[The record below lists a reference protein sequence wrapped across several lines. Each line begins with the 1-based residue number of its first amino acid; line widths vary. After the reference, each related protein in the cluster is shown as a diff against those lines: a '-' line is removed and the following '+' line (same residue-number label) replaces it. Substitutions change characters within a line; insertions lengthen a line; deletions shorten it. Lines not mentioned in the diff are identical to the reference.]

1 MNLFRRLV
9 LFVSALAVVALAL
22 AAAGTT
28 VARAEVPYVTQ
39 IVRELASG
47 ENGRVWSDPDRGDAF
62 NWETKEVWA
71 DKLHWLVNPENDDRL
86 NVEVFVL
93 QVDYDKAMKAADTRG
108 GYDFIDTVERQLRKQ
123 PGLQDANIVLAV
135 TSGDSF
141 NTGAEQDDESIVEG
155 VKFYPSEEVD
165 TLPPTFADDLDEMTV
180 YVDQQPE
187 TINDPEALVGMWVDG
202 LIELAEYYHEGA
214 EPQDDP
220 TDEATASASPTASP
234 SPTASAD
241 TRTPAE
247 VRGHPMTV
255 GWAWVIGIVCAIII
269 AIPVTLAVLHG
280 NRR

>member
-1 MNLFRRLV
+1 MKLFRRLALLV
-9 LFVSALAVVALAL
+9 GALAMMSLAMSSPI
-22 AAAGTT
+22 T
-28 VARAEVPYVTQ
+28 ARAEVPYSTM
-39 IVRELASG
+39 IAEELADEFG
-47 ENGRVWSDPDRGDAF
+47 DRVWSDPDRGDAF
-62 NWETKEVWA
+62 DWESKEVWT
-71 DKLHWLVNPENDDRL
+71 DKLDWIVYSANDARL
-86 NVEVFVL
+86 NVEVFIV
-93 QVDYDKAMKAADTRG
+93 QVDYNKAKTATDTDG
-108 GYDFIDTVERQLRKQ
+108 GYTFADMVEIELRQYKEFENSNLI
-123 PGLQDANIVLAV
+123 IVVL
-135 TSGDSF
+135 SGDSLDGD
-141 NTGAEQDDESIVEG
+141 NNDVDG
-155 VKFYPSEEVD
+155 VKFYCIEECD
-165 TLPPTFADDLDEMTV
+165 TLPPSFTDDLDEMTE
-180 YVDQQPE
+180 YVDQLPE